1 MTADS
6 KLGVETRL
14 TRLGRDP
21 KRQHHAVNPPV
32 YHASTLA
39 FDTVAE
45 FEAATGGKFDKGTLY
60 YGRYGTPTTFALE
73 DAVAALEGVT
83 AASRCPP
90 GWPRSRAPS

>member
-39 FDTVAE
+39 FDTVA
-45 FEAATGGKFDKGTLY
+45 
-60 YGRYGTPTTFALE
+60 
-73 DAVAALEGVT
+73 VST
-83 AASRCPP
+83 AEQN
-90 GWPRSRAPS
+90 